1 MKKLL
6 KNIYG
11 KIPFK
16 KQIFTAAKNFYSPGE
31 RIYKHLHFHD
41 DFTVRVDDSHSFQ
54 MRHYGYELENE
65 LFWRGLENGWEH
77 ISASLWRKLAAD
89 ADVIFDVGANT
100 GIYSLIA
107 KSVKPSARVFAFEP
121 VKRVF
126 EKLEVSNR
134 LNDFDIQ
141 CFDQALSNTDG
152 TATIYDMPTEHIY
165 SVTVNRNANAP
176 DIAVIPTE
184 IKVARLDTFIERE
197 NIKRI
202 DLLKIDVET
211 HEPEVLEGMGKY
223 LDEFRPA
230 MLIEI
235 LNDEVGARVEALV
248 KDKDYLY
255 FNLDE
260 ASGSIRLVDKISKSD
275 YYNYL
280 LCDRKIAENLGL
292 LN

>member
-1 MKKLL
+1 MPFKQPLFKLL
-6 KNIYG
+6 KN
-11 KIPFK
+11 F
-16 KQIFTAAKNFYSPGE
+16 AAPNESV
-31 RIYKHLHFHD
+31 YKHLHFEG
-41 DFTVRVDDSHSFQ
+41 DFKVRVDAAHSFRI
-54 MRHYGYELENE
+54 RHYGFELENE

-77 ISASLWRKLAAD
+77 LSVSLWAKLVKN

-100 GIYSLIA
+100 GIYSLVA
-107 KSVKPSARVFAFEP
+107 KSVNPAARVYAFEP
-121 VKRVF
+121 VARVF
-126 EKLEVSNR
+126 EKLESNNR
-134 LNDFDIQ
+134 LNDFDII
-141 CFDQALSNTDG
+141 CFDEALSNTDG
-152 TATIYDMPTEHIY
+152 EATIYDMPTEHIY
-165 SVTVNRNANAP
+165 SVTINKNTNAP
-176 DIAVIPTE
+176 DAEVIPTQ
-184 IKVARLDTFIERE
+184 IKVVRLDTFIERNPVE
-197 NIKRI
+197 KI

-211 HEPEVLEGMGKY
+211 HEAEVLEGMGKY

-260 ASGSIRLVDKISKSD
+260 TSGSIRLVETIQKSD

-280 LCDRKIAENLGL
+280 LCDRKIAEDLRL